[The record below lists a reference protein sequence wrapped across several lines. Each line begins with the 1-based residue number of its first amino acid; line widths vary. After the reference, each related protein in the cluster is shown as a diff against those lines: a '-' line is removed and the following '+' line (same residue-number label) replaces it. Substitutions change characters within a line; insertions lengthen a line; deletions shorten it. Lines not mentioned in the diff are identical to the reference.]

1 MSVSASIFSLR
12 ILYLLTLLYQAVS
25 NGTVFSFY
33 GHPPEVCNVR
43 KPERLYAE
51 MTKEMWAQH
60 LGDDYKGNEAG
71 TQGCVAA
78 IKQ

>member
-12 ILYLLTLLYQAVS
+12 ILYLLTLLYQAVF
-25 NGTVFSFY
+25 NGTVLSFY

-51 MTKEMWAQH
+51 MTKEMWVQH
-60 LGDDYKGNEAG
+60 LGD
-71 TQGCVAA
+71 A
-78 IKQ
+78 ITKEMRRARKDALLR

>member
-51 MTKEMWAQH
+51 MTKEMWVRH
-60 LGDDYKGNEAG
+60 LGD
-71 TQGCVAA
+71 A
-78 IKQ
+78 ITKEMRRARKDALLR